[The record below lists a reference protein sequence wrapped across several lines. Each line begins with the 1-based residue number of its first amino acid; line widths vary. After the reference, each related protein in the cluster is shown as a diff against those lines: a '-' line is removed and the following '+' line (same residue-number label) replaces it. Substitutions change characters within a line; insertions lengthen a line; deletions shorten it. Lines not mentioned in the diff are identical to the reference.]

1 MSTKKSLPKKI
12 ESLQAVAS
20 NYDALLCD
28 VWGVIHNGY
37 NLFPGVAEALQG
49 WRDNVGPVL
58 LLTNAPRPAE
68 AVQRRLDRMD
78 CPREAYDGILSSGD
92 AAREILSQ
100 RGAEGQVCYFVG
112 ATKDVDVLNGIDI
125 EFAPA
130 EEADFI
136 LLTGM
141 SNDMEETL
149 EDYADEIALWLK
161 LDLQLI
167 CANPDRI
174 VQIGEQVIY
183 CAGALAEIYEN
194 KGGDVIWLGK
204 PHLPIYDTGFNRLQ
218 KLTNMETPRIL
229 AIGDGFK
236 TDIPGANS
244 ANLDVLFITGGL
256 SETLTQETK
265 TPEDIA
271 AILRDYDS
279 YAHYFMKHLSW

>member
-1 MSTKKSLPKKI
+1 
-12 ESLQAVAS
+12 
-20 NYDALLCD
+20 
-28 VWGVIHNGY
+28 
-37 NLFPGVAEALQG
+37 
-49 WRDNVGPVL
+49 
-58 LLTNAPRPAE
+58 
-68 AVQRRLDRMD
+68 MD
-78 CPREAYDGILSSGD
+78 CSREAYDGILSSGD

-130 EEADFI
+130 EDADFI

-149 EDYADEIALWLK
+149 DDYADEIALWHKHNLP
-161 LDLQLI
+161 LI

-194 KGGDVIWLGK
+194 NGGDVIWLGK
-204 PHLPIYDTGFNRLQ
+204 PHLPIYDTGFSRLQ
-218 KLTNMETPRIL
+218 KMTNMEKPRIL

-236 TDIPGANS
+236 TDIPGANA

-256 SETLTQETK
+256 SETLTQESQ
-265 TPEDIA
+265 TPEDVA

-279 YAHYFMKHLSW
+279 YAHYFMKHLIW

>member
-1 MSTKKSLPKKI
+1 MSAEKTLPRKI
-12 ESLQAVAS
+12 ESLQELAAD
-20 NYDALLCD
+20 YDALLCD

-49 WRDNVGPVL
+49 WRENVGPVL

-78 CPREAYDGILSSGD
+78 CPRSAYDGILSSGD
-92 AAREILSQ
+92 AARDMLTQ

-112 ATKDVDVLNGIDI
+112 ASKDVDVLNGIDI

-130 EEADFI
+130 EDADFI

-149 EDYADEIALWLK
+149 EDYADEIARWHELK
-161 LDLQLI
+161 LPLI

-194 KGGDVIWLGK
+194 NGGEVIWLGK
-204 PHLPIYDTGFNRLQ
+204 PYLPIYETGLTRLQ
-218 KLTNMETPRIL
+218 KMTNMETPRIL

-236 TDIPGANS
+236 TDIPGAN
-244 ANLDVLFITGGL
+244 AAELDVLFITGGL
-256 SETLTQETK
+256 SETLTQESQ
-265 TPEDIA
+265 TPEDVET
-271 AILRDYDS
+271 ILRDYDS
-279 YAHYFMKHLSW
+279 YAHYFMKHLIW